1 MLISKARF
9 LYYVGE
15 YKKDYEE
22 RCLFHE
28 ALRPYFDFPVCNY
41 RDGLCSAYESLL
53 TAVSECE
60 DEEGIFEWWVEN
72 NPNDSKLITV
82 RDTKTGDETVYDV
95 ESAEG
100 LYNYLY
106 DMYHHDD

>member
-22 RCLFHE
+22 RCLFHD

-41 RDGLCSAYESLL
+41 RDGLCSAYESL
-53 TAVSECE
+53 
-60 DEEGIFEWWVEN
+60 
-72 NPNDSKLITV
+72 
-82 RDTKTGDETVYDV
+82 
-95 ESAEG
+95 
-100 LYNYLY
+100 
-106 DMYHHDD
+106 